1 MTTPRSSDSRLPPG
15 QATPDPAAA
24 LADDLTPRFEL
35 GPVLGRGGF
44 GAVHRARERAS
55 GREVALK
62 LLQVDRAAAGA
73 TARFLR
79 EAAVAAALD
88 HPGLVKV
95 HGVGSFGSRPSIV
108 YELVE
113 GARPLDEVA
122 RTLDQRRRVELV
134 RDAARAVGHA
144 HARGALH
151 RDLKPDNLLVDADGR
166 VRVTDFGLAL
176 VEGQERLTRTGAL
189 VGTPLFM
196 APEQFQGGRTV
207 GAQADV
213 WSLGVVLYQALTG
226 QLPFGGESLL
236 ALAAEV
242 DAARPRPPRSIDP
255 AVDPAVEAVCLAA
268 LERDPARRPA
278 DGEALAAAL
287 DEALTG
293 GGARRRPLGVAVLA
307 LGALVVAGAALAA
320 GSRRPAPRLDE
331 APAADAQ
338 EAQDAQAPPAPGEG
352 AAPARRLTER
362 QLVAGLGPGLE
373 RWAVWVD
380 DARFVTGG
388 IDDAVRLWD
397 GVTGEELR
405 AWPLRANAA
414 VRLPGGRLVVSA
426 RADGLHR
433 LDPDLPD
440 TARCL
445 ARPVSQLVARGGRVV
460 ARTADQ
466 VLLLDGSAS
475 RVVAPVPCSAPTRF
489 DLSHDGALLAVGT
502 GEAGTD
508 LSTGPV
514 LLFAL
519 DPGPRLL
526 REVTVPGRA
535 RALRFFADGRRLLVG
550 TTSDQLIVVDVETGE
565 IMRRLTAGALT
576 DSTLRRAAHSGSVR
590 AVAVT
595 PDGRRAFS
603 ISDRRG
609 AQGLE
614 LRAWDPDAGV
624 EAAGVV
630 LLDGSA
636 ETLDLSPDG
645 AALLVGTKGAG
656 VYLRL
661 VADAPVEAR
670 SLDPG
675 RGPRWALALDGFRAL
690 TGGPEDDVC
699 LWQAARGEVVRRWPA
714 RSSHAARA
722 GEDVVLTL
730 AAGGLVRL
738 RLEED
743 PLTPLARNLPRAE
756 ALAVSPDGARAALIA
771 RGRRRALVVDLRRG
785 EAEAAVDAPDAAL
798 LRGVALT
805 NDRLVLSTA
814 TTGWMDPGEL
824 SLYELR
830 GGAPTLVAR
839 RTVVGKAVAL
849 VVAGEHLLAGTASD
863 RIARVDLRA
872 WTLVEGGFVRAV
884 DDGLRRSHGGTVAG
898 LAVTGGRLLSAGELD
913 GGRRVELAA
922 WDLASGEA
930 QGEVTT
936 VDGKLVS
943 LDVSPDGRLLV
954 VATDR
959 EVHLRPLSP

>member
-1 MTTPRSSDSRLPPG
+1 MTTPRSSDSRLPAG

-24 LADDLTPRFEL
+24 LADDLTPRYEL

-95 HGVGSFGSRPSIV
+95 HGVGSFGGRPSIV

-151 RDLKPDNLLVDADGR
+151 RDLKPDNLLVDGDGR

-287 DEALTG
+287 DAI
-293 GGARRRPLGVAVLA
+293 PLPRVTAPA
-307 LGALVVAGAALAA
+307 LGALVVAGVECLAR
-320 GSRRPAPRLDE
+320 RRPRRRSTTGT
-331 APAADAQ
+331 PAASASADRVRK
-338 EAQDAQAPPAPGEG
+338 APPPPQ
-352 AAPARRLTER
+352 AAPATRRLQER
-362 QLVAGLGPGLE
+362 QLVPGLGPAQE
-373 RWAVWVD
+373 RWAMWVD

-388 IDDAVRLWD
+388 VDDALRLWD
-397 GVTGEELR
+397 GVTGAELR
-405 AWPLRANAA
+405 AWPLRASAA
-414 VRLPGGRLVVSA
+414 ARLPGGPLVVA
-426 RADGLHR
+426 TRADGLHR

-440 TARCL
+440 AVRGLDL
-445 ARPVSQLVARGGRVV
+445 APVSQLVARGGRVV
-460 ARTADQ
+460 ARAGAR
-466 VLLLDGSAS
+466 VLLLDASAS
-475 RVVAPVPCSAPTRF
+475 RVVAPIPCQAPTRF
-489 DLSHDGALLAVGT
+489 DLSHDGALLALGT
-502 GEAGTD
+502 GTADGA

-514 LLFAL
+514 LLFTL
-519 DPGPRLL
+519 DPAPRLV
-526 REVTVPGRA
+526 REVKVPGRA
-535 RALRFFADGRRLLVG
+535 RALGFTPDDRRLLVG
-550 TTSDQLIVVDVETGE
+550 TTSDQLLVIDVATGE
-565 IMRRLTAGALT
+565 VEHRLTASTLT
-576 DSTLRRAAHSGSVR
+576 DATLRRAAHRGTVHALSVS
-590 AVAVT
+590 

-603 ISDRRG
+603 VSERRG
-609 AQGLE
+609 EEGLE
-614 LRAWDPDAGV
+614 LRSWDLLATV
-624 EAAGVV
+624 EVAAVAV
-630 LLDGSA
+630 LPGKPES
-636 ETLDLSPDG
+636 LDLSPDG

-656 VYLRL
+656 VHLRP
-661 VADAPVEAR
+661 VADARVQPR
-670 SLDPG
+670 SLGEG
-675 RGPRWALALDGFRAL
+675 RGPRWGLALDGRRAL
-690 TGGPEDDVC
+690 TGGAEDDVC
-699 LWQAARGEVVRRWPA
+699 LWEAARAEVVRRWPVRA
-714 RSSHAARA
+714 SHAVRA
-722 GEDVVLTL
+722 GEDIVLLL
-730 AAGGLVRL
+730 AAGALARL
-738 RLEED
+738 RVD
-743 PLTPLARNLPRAE
+743 DDTPAPLTRDLPRAE
-756 ALAVSPDGARAALIA
+756 ALAACADGARAALIV

-785 EAEAAVDAPDAAL
+785 EVEATVDAPDAAL
-798 LRGVALT
+798 LRAAALT
-805 NDRLVLSTA
+805 GDRLVLSTA

-824 SLYELR
+824 SLYEL
-830 GGAPTLVAR
+830 GGAAPTLRAR
-839 RTVVGKAVAL
+839 RTLVGKAVAL
-849 VVAGEHLLAGTASD
+849 LVAGEHVLAGTASD
-863 RIARVDLRA
+863 RISRVDLRA
-872 WTLVEGGFVRAV
+872 WTLVEGGFERGV
-884 DDGLRRSHGGTVAG
+884 DDGLRRSHGGTVVG
-898 LAVTGGRLLSAGELD
+898 LARAGGRLLSAGELD
-913 GGRRVELAA
+913 GGRRVELAE

-930 QGEVTT
+930 QGEV
-936 VDGKLVS
+936 VLLDGKLVS
-943 LDVSPDGRLLV
+943 LDASPDGRLLV
-954 VATDR
+954 IATDR